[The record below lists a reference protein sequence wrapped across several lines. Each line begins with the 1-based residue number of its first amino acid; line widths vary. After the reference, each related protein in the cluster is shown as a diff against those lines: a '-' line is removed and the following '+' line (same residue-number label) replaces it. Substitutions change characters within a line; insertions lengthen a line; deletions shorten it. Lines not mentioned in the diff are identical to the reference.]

1 MRRELNRM
9 ICSNCGNTIKDE
21 SKFCQYCGTAVP
33 APQTAE
39 APAPADAAADVSV
52 VYTPPAADGQ
62 PADAENAAPATYKV
76 VEESQPQPPAYQPP
90 APPYYTGKP
99 QASAPVPPA
108 GAHQPAPPVPPY
120 AAAPKQDSSR
130 KGFAIASLVLSL
142 IGVLFAFS
150 CCLAFVGTLCCIL
163 GVIFGAV
170 AMKNPANKALAIS
183 GLVIGIV
190 GFVLSI
196 VIGIIFIADI
206 GTAGDLF
213 EDFYYNYDYWTY

>member
-1 MRRELNRM
+1 MRRELNSM

-21 SKFCQYCGTAVP
+21 SKFCQYCGTAVS
-33 APQTAE
+33 AAAQTADTQQ
-39 APAPADAAADVSV
+39 PAAEAAA
-52 VYTPPAADGQ
+52 VYTPPAVEGQ
-62 PADAENAAPATYKV
+62 PADAENAAAAAYTV
-76 VEESQPQPPAYQPP
+76 VEESQPQTSAYQPP
-90 APPYYTGKP
+90 VPPYYTGKP
-99 QASAPVPPA
+99 QASTPVPPYST
-108 GAHQPAPPVPPY
+108 GAPQNQQPVPPY
-120 AAAPKQDSSR
+120 AASPAQDTSR
-130 KGFAIASLVLSL
+130 KGFAIASLILSL
-142 IGVLFAFS
+142 VGVLFAFS

-170 AMKNPANKALAIS
+170 AMKNPANKALAVS

-196 VIGIIFIADI
+196 VIGIIFVTDI